1 MGPNISHQLTEPH
14 LKSLARALDQL
25 DGARVLVTGGTGFV
39 GKWLIKVAKIA
50 SEVSSSKIE
59 IIVPTRNLDS
69 VQAHQAKAIG
79 FTNLQLVQGD
89 VLTDRLQLGS
99 IDKIIHAATPASAQL
114 NESNPAEMTRVNIE
128 AMRAALGYAT
138 NNVPFVFTSSGAVYG
153 RQPQAVVNIPEDQ
166 REPYGELND
175 AYAASKKV
183 AESMCLEAANIGK
196 CSPIIAR
203 LFTFSGE
210 YLPLDTHFAI
220 GNFVRNALLSEPIKI
235 NSDGKSRRSY
245 MHGSDMATWL
255 WAATAKG
262 SIADPIHVGSERS
275 VSILE
280 LAQAVAEVSAHVL
293 DFRPE
298 VIVANPDPSAKNFHQ
313 YVPATRKTRALLEV
327 EEWTSLEA
335 GIQQM
340 LEAAQNQH

>member
-1 MGPNISHQLTEPH
+1 
-14 LKSLARALDQL
+14 
-25 DGARVLVTGGTGFV
+25 
-39 GKWLIKVAKIA
+39 
-50 SEVSSSKIE
+50 
-59 IIVPTRNLDS
+59 
-69 VQAHQAKAIG
+69 
-79 FTNLQLVQGD
+79 
-89 VLTDRLQLGS
+89 
-99 IDKIIHAATPASAQL
+99 
-114 NESNPAEMTRVNIE
+114 
-128 AMRAALGYAT
+128 
-138 NNVPFVFTSSGAVYG
+138 
-153 RQPQAVVNIPEDQ
+153 
-166 REPYGELND
+166 
-175 AYAASKKV
+175 
-183 AESMCLEAANIGK
+183 
-196 CSPIIAR
+196 
-203 LFTFSGE
+203 FTFSGE

-220 GNFVRNALLSEPIKI
+220 GNFVRNALVREPIKI

-280 LAQAVAEVSAHVL
+280 LAHAVAEVSARVL

-298 VIVANPDPSAKNFHQ
+298 VIVANPDPGARNFHQ